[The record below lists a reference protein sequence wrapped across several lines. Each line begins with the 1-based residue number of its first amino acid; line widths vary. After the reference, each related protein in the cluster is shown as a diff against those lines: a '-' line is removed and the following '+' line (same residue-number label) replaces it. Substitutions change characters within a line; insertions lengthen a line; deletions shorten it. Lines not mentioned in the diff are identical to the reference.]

1 MAEPITVDAVAPAGN
16 DKLASPNSLGAYQ
29 RWLLENGHMP
39 VGQILTQHPSQIA
52 ADTANQAERLSSRW
66 DRFLARSNE
75 LMSPERL
82 ENATKS
88 LREPEHPGPARAVI
102 PSEGQGISRDS
113 SGSAND
119 EPTSALAVAE
129 QASAAVREA
138 SAQAIEQQWQQT
150 VALLEHDLSM
160 KILTAAIES
169 SISASKEVNDGL
181 DTILRS

>member
-1 MAEPITVDAVAPAGN
+1 MAEPIAVDAVAPAGN
-16 DKLASPNSLGAYQ
+16 DKLASSNSFGAYQ

-39 VGQILTQHPSQIA
+39 VGQILTQHPGQIA
-52 ADTANQAERLSSRW
+52 AGTADQAERLSNRW

-82 ENATKS
+82 QAFTRS
-88 LREPEHPGPARAVI
+88 LRQPEHPGPARAVI
-102 PSEGQGISRDS
+102 PGEGQGVRRAG

-119 EPTSALAVAE
+119 EPASALAVAE
-129 QASAAVREA
+129 KASAAVREA

-181 DTILRS
+181 DMILRS